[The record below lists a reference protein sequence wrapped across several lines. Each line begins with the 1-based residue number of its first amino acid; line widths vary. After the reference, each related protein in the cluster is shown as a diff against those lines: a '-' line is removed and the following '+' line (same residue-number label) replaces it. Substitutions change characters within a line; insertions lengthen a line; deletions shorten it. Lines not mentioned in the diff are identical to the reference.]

1 MQFYIPEYWNI
12 VNYHAVFDLLLKLT
26 DFENSM
32 SMAAVNRRPKLSVL
46 ITLFK
51 VALRRYDV
59 VEKKREREKKKKK
72 KKKKHI
78 FGIENYLALSCD
90 ALFFLLQ

>member
-59 VEKKREREKKKKK
+59 VEKKETEKRSRKRKRKNT
-72 KKKKHI
+72 
-78 FGIENYLALSCD
+78 FLA
-90 ALFFLLQ
+90 